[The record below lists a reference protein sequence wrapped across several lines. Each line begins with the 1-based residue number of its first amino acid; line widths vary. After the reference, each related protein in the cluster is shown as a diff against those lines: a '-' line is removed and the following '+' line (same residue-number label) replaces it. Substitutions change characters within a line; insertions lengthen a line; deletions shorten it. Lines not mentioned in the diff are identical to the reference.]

1 MKIRPAK
8 TAVFFISVLAAN
20 RQAHDLAAGELLR
33 HFGEPSHLFGPRQ
46 FTSTSYYRDELGE
59 SPLKS
64 FLGYSEHFQTELL
77 PERKILTNGLEEELA
92 SRLRLPLPRPVNL
105 DPGYLTLHNIV
116 LASAKNFAHRLH
128 LADGIYGEVTL
139 LYRDKHYQALPWTFP
154 DYASGEYFDFFLSLR
169 SMLPHP
175 ALEPTF

>member
-8 TAVFFISVLAAN
+8 TAVFFVSILAAN
-20 RQAHDLAAGELLR
+20 RQAHDMAATILAQ
-33 HFGEPSHLFGPRQ
+33 HFGKPSHLFEPRP
-46 FTSTSYYRDELGE
+46 FASTSYYRDELGE

-64 FLGYSEHFQTELL
+64 FLGYPERFATELL
-77 PERKILTNGLEEELA
+77 PERKILTNRLEEELA
-92 SRLRLPLPRPVNL
+92 ARLQLSLPRPVNL
-105 DPGYLTLHNIV
+105 DPGYLTLHNLV

-128 LADGIYGEVTL
+128 LANGIYGEVTL
-139 LYRDKHYQALPWTFP
+139 LFRDKQYQALPWTFP

-175 ALEPTF
+175 SPEHTY